1 MHDSIDT
8 DDTVYIE
15 KLPVMVNLCTDRR
28 YNTVL
33 AIGYYQ
39 NMMSLTTCRHQD
51 NIFRVDWSFFWLFL
65 HEECVTLRAN
75 SGKFT
80 NSINSYLV

>member
-28 YNTVL
+28 YHTVL

-39 NMMSLTTCRHQD
+39 NMTSLTTCQRQD
-51 NIFRVDWSFFWLFL
+51 NINCRVDWSSFWLFPVL
-65 HEECVTLRAN
+65 DLE
-75 SGKFT
+75 KK
-80 NSINSYLV
+80 